1 MTRMLCAL
9 ALVLSAAG
17 CQLNEAPIYLYMT
30 TDEMQHAIDARY
42 CAGMT
47 SDEVIDQLEADQMTY
62 FAERDATGEVGTIE
76 VRILTR
82 GVVRQTRPTFGRMIM
97 GFHENKLISVDY
109 GHPDEERAE
118 RWVFNSYRLEDCT
131 STGMESIEAE
141 PAQGADE

>member
-47 SDEVIDQLEADQMTY
+47 SDDVIDQLEADRMTY

-97 GFHENKLISVDY
+97 GFHDDELISIDY
-109 GHPDEERAE
+109 GHPDELREE
-118 RWVFNSYRLEDCT
+118 RWVFSGYRLEDCD
-131 STGMESIEAE
+131 STGMDAVEAARESGE
-141 PAQGADE
+141 

>member
-47 SDEVIDQLEADQMTY
+47 SDEVIDQLEADRMTY

-97 GFHENKLISVDY
+97 GFHDDELISIDY
-109 GHPDEERAE
+109 GHPDELREE
-118 RWVFNSYRLEDCT
+118 RWVFSGYRLEDCD
-131 STGMESIEAE
+131 STGMDAVEAARE
-141 PAQGADE
+141 RGE